1 VLASDINSGYQD
13 TGNIQ
18 VLKVNGVRVV
28 NLAHLAHLVS
38 TCSDKFVRFDLEWN
52 KVRGL
57 AHRFDCV
64 VAAVILLVSTRSLCN
79 MLMPV

>member
-18 VLKVNGVRVV
+18 VLKVNGVKVI

-38 TCSDKFVRFDLEWN
+38 TCSGKFMRFDLEWN
-52 KVRGL
+52 KVGS
-57 AHRFDCV
+57 
-64 VAAVILLVSTRSLCN
+64 AA
-79 MLMPV
+79 

>member
-1 VLASDINSGYQD
+1 MLLPCCCCLQVLAADINSGYQD

-18 VLKVNGVRVV
+18 VLKVNGQRVV

-52 KVRGL
+52 KVG
-57 AHRFDCV
+57 V
-64 VAAVILLVSTRSLCN
+64 LVS
-79 MLMPV
+79 